1 MASTWD
7 VISAGLFLAI
17 FLGIVYAGYRF
28 SHLLQT
34 QTTQTQSTL
43 SQKGVTYNSGR
54 LSVTTDR
61 APPTRDEY
69 INNMQGAFER
79 SAKNMKAHA
88 NAFTFGKGAGNENAA
103 MASESSATP
112 DKKGFR
118 RTKKLD

>member
-7 VISAGLFLAI
+7 IISAGLFLAI
-17 FLGIVYAGYRF
+17 FLGVVYAATKF
-28 SHLLQT
+28 SNILQT
-34 QTTQTQSTL
+34 QSSQTQSSL

-61 APPTRDEY
+61 APPTREEY

-88 NAFTFGKGAGNENAA
+88 NAFTFGSGSGEKNGAEA
-103 MASESSATP
+103 ETSSTP